1 MSAAKALEEHFR
13 QFYTR
18 KRSRDDGGV
27 VQFGTLKALVFVL
40 LPVVAACSASNLDYR
55 APAGFDLSGTW
66 VLNEYLSERPPSSA
80 EIRRREDEQ
89 VLRGQ
94 RRGAATSSAFL
105 VQDFPVLGIDRMVI
119 EQNRDSM
126 GIEYGN
132 GAYRDVSWGRRE
144 RNFWNVHAG
153 WGDDTLFILSD
164 RKGIDGTEAMTLEEG
179 GKRLRVVVSVESAGQ
194 HVRVDRVFDRR

>member
-1 MSAAKALEEHFR
+1 M
-13 QFYTR
+13 TR
-18 KRSRDDGGV
+18 GGASMLLLL
-27 VQFGTLKALVFVL
+27 GVL
-40 LPVVAACSASNLDYR
+40 CACSGQNLDYA

-66 VLNEYLSERPPSSA
+66 VLNEYLSEAPPTAA

-94 RRGAATSSAFL
+94 RRSATTSSAFL
-105 VQDFPVLGIDRMVI
+105 VQDFPVLGVDRMVI

-132 GAYRDVSWGRRE
+132 GVYRDVSWGRRE
-144 RNFWNVHAG
+144 RNYWDVHAG
-153 WGDDTLFILSD
+153 WEEDTLYIRSD
-164 RKGIDGTEAMTLEEG
+164 RRGIDGIEAMTLEEG

-194 HVRVDRVFDRR
+194 AVRVDRVFERR